1 MDIVEIDCI
10 DETLSYS
17 MLNNTVT
24 KNSTVIIASAP
35 SFNFGL
41 VDEIDEISNFCL
53 EHNLF
58 LHVDMCLGGFLV
70 PFLSNIICDFSLKG
84 ITSISMDTHKYGYGP
99 KGGSVLLYKDN
110 YFLKQ
115 HCFVKEDWSGVF
127 MEQVIFWGVV
137 VEQLSD

>member
-17 MLNNTVT
+17 MLNNYVT
-24 KNSTVIIASAP
+24 KKSTVVIASAP

-58 LHVDMCLGGFLV
+58 LHVDMCLGGF
-70 PFLSNIICDFSLKG
+70 
-84 ITSISMDTHKYGYGP
+84 
-99 KGGSVLLYKDN
+99 
-110 YFLKQ
+110 
-115 HCFVKEDWSGVF
+115 
-127 MEQVIFWGVV
+127 
-137 VEQLSD
+137 